1 MRTQGERR
9 GVLLINLG
17 TPDGPDTASVRRYLR
32 QFLMDGRVLDIPT
45 PARWMLVNL
54 VIAPFRSPKSAKA
67 YRAVWRN
74 DGSPLLSYSKALSQ
88 ALAEKLGQ
96 RVVLAMRYGNPSIAA
111 AITELGE
118 VDRIVAVPLYPQ
130 YASSSTGTA
139 LGALF
144 AELGARTFVPPVSIL
159 PPFFEDPGFLDA
171 QAALAREAVA
181 GADHVLFSY
190 HSLPERHIRA
200 ATPGCQL
207 TDACCLP
214 ASGRVPPSCYRAQCL
229 ATTRGLVAR
238 LGLAPGGWS
247 ESFQS
252 RLGREAW
259 LKPATDAVV
268 PELARRGVKRLTVLC
283 PSFVADCLETLE
295 EIGIRAKEEF
305 LAAGGEELRLVPC
318 VNADPA
324 WVSAL
329 ARRVDEL

>member
-9 GVLLINLG
+9 GVVLINLG

-32 QFLMDGRVLDIPT
+32 EVLMDGRVLDIPT
-45 PARWMLVNL
+45 PARWALVNL

-67 YRAVWRN
+67 YQAIWRS
-74 DGSPLLSYSKALSQ
+74 DGSPLLSNSR
-88 ALAEKLGQ
+88 ALAEQLGAALGQ
-96 RVVLAMRYGNPSIAA
+96 RVVLAMRYGTPSIAA
-111 AITELGE
+111 ALAELGD

-139 LGALF
+139 LEALY
-144 AELGARTFVPPVSIL
+144 AALGARAFVPPVTVL
-159 PPFFEDPGFLDA
+159 PPFFDDPGFLDA
-171 QAALAREAVA
+171 QADLARGAVE

-200 ATPGCQL
+200 ATAGCQL
-207 TDACCLP
+207 TDACCFP
-214 ASGRVPPSCYRAQCL
+214 AGGRVPPSCYRAQCL

-252 RLGREAW
+252 RLGREEW
-259 LKPATDAVV
+259 LKPPTDAVV
-268 PELARRGVKRLTVLC
+268 VELARRGVKRLTVLC
-283 PSFVADCLETLE
+283 PSFVSDCLETLE
-295 EIGIRAKEEF
+295 EIGVRAKEEF
-305 LAAGGEELRLVPC
+305 LAAGGQELRLVSC

-324 WVSAL
+324 WVRAL